1 MSLETSSGATKF
13 FVSSLFYLFIDTL
26 FIYLFIYLSIY
37 LSIYLFIYLFILDCL
52 SFYYLPLFTNY
63 K

>member
-1 MSLETSSGATKF
+1 MSLESSSGATN
-13 FVSSLFYLFIDTL
+13 SLCRHY
-26 FIYLFIYLSIY
+26 FIYLL
-37 LSIYLFIYLFILDCL
+37 LPYLFIYLFTYLFILGYL